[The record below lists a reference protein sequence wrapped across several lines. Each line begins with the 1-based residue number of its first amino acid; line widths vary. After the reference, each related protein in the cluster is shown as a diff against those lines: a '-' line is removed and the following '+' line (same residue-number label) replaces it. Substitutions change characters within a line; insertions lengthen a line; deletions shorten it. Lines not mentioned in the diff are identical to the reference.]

1 MVTGYG
7 RQQNVFNN
15 LATTGDFDFDFG
27 LKNGGKN
34 ASKPSIFH
42 VFFLLFR
49 NCFWPSCENSSKQ
62 THWSPELSQRWFSP
76 QRILLGKQIMDSTP
90 ALQ

>member
-1 MVTGYG
+1 MIIGYG

-42 VFFLLFR
+42 VFFHFSEIVFGQVVKIRQNKRTGPQSFLRDGLVLRGFYL
-49 NCFWPSCENSSKQ
+49 ENK
-62 THWSPELSQRWFSP
+62 
-76 QRILLGKQIMDSTP
+76 
-90 ALQ
+90 